1 MPVFISIFVPE
12 LKINNFRRHKMKR
25 FFAHII
31 KSNECSK
38 WEAMADDFG
47 SVRGISISKNS

>member
-1 MPVFISIFVPE
+1 
-12 LKINNFRRHKMKR
+12 MKR

-47 SVRGISISKNS
+47 SVRGISICKNS